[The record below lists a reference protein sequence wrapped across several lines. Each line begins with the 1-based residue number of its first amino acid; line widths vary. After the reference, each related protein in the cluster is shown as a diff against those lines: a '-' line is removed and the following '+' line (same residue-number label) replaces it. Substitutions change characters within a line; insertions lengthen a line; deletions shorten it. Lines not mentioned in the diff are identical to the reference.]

1 MLKAVS
7 LSRTAVRGLATVQDG
22 TPKRTYGEPL
32 RTIPPDLASAKKMG
46 DWHKTKEILLKG
58 HDWIINEVKA
68 SGLRGR
74 GGAGFPSGLKWSF
87 MNFKDWD
94 KDTKPRYLVVNADEG
109 EPGTCK
115 DREIMRK
122 DPHKLVEGCLVAGR
136 AMNATAAYIYI
147 RGEFVYEAQ
156 VLQNAINEAYKDGLI
171 GKNACGSGYDFDVFI
186 HRGGGAY
193 VCGEE
198 TSLIESLEGK
208 PGKPRLKP
216 PFPAAVGLFGCP
228 STVAN
233 VETVAVAPTICR
245 RGGSW
250 FAGFGRERNQGTK
263 LYCISG
269 HVNNPCTVEEEM
281 SIPLREL
288 IDKHCGGV
296 RGGWDNLQ
304 AIIPGGSSTP
314 ILPKSVCDDQLMD
327 FDALKDSQSGLGTA
341 AVIVMDKSA
350 DVVRAIA
357 RLSHFYRHES
367 CGQCTPCR
375 EGSKWTEQIM
385 SRFEK
390 GQGREREID
399 MLQEL
404 TKQVEGHTIC
414 ALGEA
419 FAWPIQGLIRHFR
432 PELEARMQNFAQE
445 NGGQTLA
452 GGWAPDT
459 RAQGKLTSPG
469 IWQVSFAVFG
479 SGRPG
484 APANFGEPGSEG
496 DGERALA
503 LCLTT
508 AHLTTSNVHFFKTDR
523 QVSLTRIAVGLER
536 LLRFVQSVFLILTS
550 YPSLIAAYLLPS
562 RPASVHAAAATSLRA
577 LQSRLNL
584 TRRTIRLFWF
594 LGSFQAGWALYV
606 GDDAAAAGAGAGG
619 GGDGVGKPLEAWLD
633 ILASSAF
640 GMFGMLE
647 SATLVDLAR
656 VPGVA
661 LLGFDEAARLDAQAQ
676 TLWFLA
682 LYASALSSGVKL
694 LKLYA
699 HRPVPQTAD
708 GFGGGGGD
716 DKATKATTTTTTA
729 ALAKKRKDERAARTA
744 EANAKAR
751 ALGMKLLADVLD
763 LVIPASSLGWVTVD
777 VGVVGVAMLGS
788 TVLTGAAVWNRCA
801 KQLQNKA

>member
-1 MLKAVS
+1 M
-7 LSRTAVRGLATVQDG
+7 LSRTTAAPSMALSRAVTRPVAAAAAAAVHAQQPPTTTTRSFATVQDAA
-22 TPKRTYGEPL
+22 PAKRTYGGL
-32 RTIPPDLASAKKMG
+32 RDQDRIFQNLYSRYPPDLKSAKKMG
-46 DWHKTKEILLKG
+46 DWHKTKEIILKG
-58 HDWIINEVKA
+58 HDWIIGEIKA

-87 MNFKDWD
+87 MNFQGWD

-147 RGEFVYEAQ
+147 RGEFVHEAA
-156 VLQNAINEAYKDGLI
+156 VLQQAINEAYADGLI

-208 PGKPRLKP
+208 AGKPRLKP

-263 LYCISG
+263 LFCISG

-281 SIPLREL
+281 SISMREL

-296 RGGWDNLQ
+296 RGGWDNLL
-304 AIIPGGSSTP
+304 AVIPGGSSTP
-314 ILPKSVCDDQLMD
+314 ILPKNVCDDQLMD

-385 SRFEK
+385 HRFEH
-390 GQGREREID
+390 GQGRVREID

-432 PELEARMQNFAQE
+432 PELEKRMADYAQQT
-445 NGGQTLA
+445 GGAALA
-452 GGWAPDT
+452 GGWNHDA
-459 RAQGKLTSPG
+459 RQQGKLVAPG
-469 IWQVSFAVFG
+469 Q
-479 SGRPG
+479 
-484 APANFGEPGSEG
+484 
-496 DGERALA
+496 
-503 LCLTT
+503 
-508 AHLTTSNVHFFKTDR
+508 
-523 QVSLTRIAVGLER
+523 
-536 LLRFVQSVFLILTS
+536 
-550 YPSLIAAYLLPS
+550 
-562 RPASVHAAAATSLRA
+562 
-577 LQSRLNL
+577 
-584 TRRTIRLFWF
+584 
-594 LGSFQAGWALYV
+594 
-606 GDDAAAAGAGAGG
+606 
-619 GGDGVGKPLEAWLD
+619 
-633 ILASSAF
+633 
-640 GMFGMLE
+640 
-647 SATLVDLAR
+647 
-656 VPGVA
+656 
-661 LLGFDEAARLDAQAQ
+661 
-676 TLWFLA
+676 
-682 LYASALSSGVKL
+682 
-694 LKLYA
+694 
-699 HRPVPQTAD
+699 
-708 GFGGGGGD
+708 
-716 DKATKATTTTTTA
+716 
-729 ALAKKRKDERAARTA
+729 
-744 EANAKAR
+744 
-751 ALGMKLLADVLD
+751 
-763 LVIPASSLGWVTVD
+763 
-777 VGVVGVAMLGS
+777 
-788 TVLTGAAVWNRCA
+788 
-801 KQLQNKA
+801 